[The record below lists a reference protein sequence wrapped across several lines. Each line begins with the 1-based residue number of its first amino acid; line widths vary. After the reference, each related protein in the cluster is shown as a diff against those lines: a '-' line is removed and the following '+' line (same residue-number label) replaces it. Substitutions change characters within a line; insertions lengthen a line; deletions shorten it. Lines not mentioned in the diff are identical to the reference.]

1 MLRTVKARA
10 HGPVLIHVLTK
21 KGKGYRPAEQARDNG
36 HATAK
41 FDMVTGEQKKAPS
54 NAPSYTSVF
63 GKELARL
70 AARVAELEAGAE
82 ESARAL
88 AAAAEALE
96 EARAREARV
105 LARLDREREEEVK
118 EETNGG
124 ARGTKLAA
132 REAREE
138 GDESEFRFF
147 RASDDDADSFRE
159 ETASDSTGALA
170 AALEATRR
178 ELDET
183 REALT
188 HALQDAAGGR
198 QSPSTP
204 LDPSRARSRLFPSEA
219 SDDSDDADEDAI
231 RVLASASAGDGGV
244 PPALVAAVDALA
256 RRVETMR
263 EDARTLTK
271 ERDAA
276 RKLLEMATRR
286 ERTLRDAL
294 REVKRAAL
302 ADAAAAGA
310 RRRGPRFPRRTGGR
324 EGDPRAFFDGHDDS
338 EEDADEEDAGSVSP
352 AERTETGVDPTL
364 TRAAAAL
371 ESALADLTG
380 RGSGR

>member
-1 MLRTVKARA
+1 MQT
-10 HGPVLIHVLTK
+10 
-21 KGKGYRPAEQARDNG
+21 RPRS
-36 HATAK
+36 
-41 FDMVTGEQKKAPS
+41 PC
-54 NAPSYTSVF
+54 PR
-63 GKELARL
+63 ARL

-88 AAAAEALE
+88 AAAAEAE
-96 EARAREARV
+96 AEARAREARV

-188 HALQDAAGGR
+188 RALQDAAGGR

-310 RRRGPRFPRRTGGR
+310 MRFPRRTRGR
-324 EGDPRAFFDGHDDS
+324 EGDPRAFFDGRDDS

>member
-1 MLRTVKARA
+1 MQTRPR
-10 HGPVLIHVLTK
+10 GPPPS
-21 KGKGYRPAEQARDNG
+21 PA
-36 HATAK
+36 K
-41 FDMVTGEQKKAPS
+41 
-54 NAPSYTSVF
+54 
-63 GKELARL
+63 ARL

-82 ESARAL
+82 GERARAF

-188 HALQDAAGGR
+188 RALQDAAGVDSR
-198 QSPSTP
+198 RRRPWIP
-204 LDPSRARSRLFPSEA
+204 RARDLDCFRRRRLTIPTTTQTKTRFVFWRRRAPEMGS
-219 SDDSDDADEDAI
+219 S
-231 RVLASASAGDGGV
+231 
-244 PPALVAAVDALA
+244 PALVAAVDALA

-286 ERTLRDAL
+286 ERTPRDAL

-310 RRRGPRFPRRTGGR
+310 MRFPRRTRGR
-324 EGDPRAFFDGHDDS
+324 EGILAPSSTGATIRRRTRTRRTRVRSRRRSARRRAW
-338 EEDADEEDAGSVSP
+338 
-352 AERTETGVDPTL
+352 
-364 TRAAAAL
+364 TR
-371 ESALADLTG
+371 
-380 RGSGR
+380 R